1 MKFSEL
7 LEMIEEEIY
16 KSLAERTIASRNPPR
31 KMTPTQIA
39 RRDKIGKAM
48 KKNKMAVGK
57 FQNDFGDDWEY
68 NLWATATNRAIDK
81 GE

>member
-1 MKFSEL
+1 MKFGEL

-16 KSLAERTIASRNPPR
+16 KSLVERTIASRNPPR
-31 KMTPTQIA
+31 KMTASQVA

-48 KKNKMAVGK
+48 KKKKATVNQFKEK
-57 FQNDFGDDWEY
+57 FGDEWEY
-68 NLWATATNRAIDK
+68 HLWATATNIAIDK

>member
-16 KSLAERTIASRNPPR
+16 KSLTEKTIASREPPR

-39 RRDKIGKAM
+39 RRDKVGKAM
-48 KKNKMAVGK
+48 KKNKSAVRK
-57 FQNDFGDDWEY
+57 FKEDHGEDWEY
-68 NLWATATNRAIDK
+68 HLWATATNIAIDG

>member
-1 MKFSEL
+1 MKFGEL

-16 KSLAERTIASRNPPR
+16 KSLVEKTIASRNPPR

-68 NLWATATNRAIDK
+68 HLWATATNRAIDK